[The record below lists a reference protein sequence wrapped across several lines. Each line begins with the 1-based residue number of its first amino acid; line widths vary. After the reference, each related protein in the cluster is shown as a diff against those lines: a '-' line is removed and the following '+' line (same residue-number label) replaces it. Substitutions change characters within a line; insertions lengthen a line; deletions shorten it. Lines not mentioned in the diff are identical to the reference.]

1 LILLQDHID
10 YLLQLKLTR
19 FSILT
24 PNDNLFFLDA
34 SIIHDLS
41 QLQTD
46 YHLKL
51 NEINQKIEQ
60 ITENKLKAERLKL
73 IIKSIEDNLN
83 LQEENLKNI
92 SHQRQLDDR
101 STFENLFQLSQQ
113 IEQIQ
118 IQLKETSKT
127 LNQISNG
134 NSIEQIKIKF
144 ESLRSFANDE
154 YIHVNRLMNEYKLL
168 NQMLTNYNE
177 LNEQINECIVN
188 ILQYADNRS
197 RMMTPEFERRSPT
210 DQLVQLNIYQIQIQ
224 EQLAVVEHHI
234 PITSKFIEEGI
245 GQLREDILSLKDE
258 IESILEKENE
268 TTSIQMKVDRLIE
281 TLHNE
286 FDRQPTFSSILTI
299 DTFETYEKLSNNY
312 IQSIHN
318 LENELE
324 KTIEQFQDTGLL
336 RQNNT
341 RLNEIKER
349 IQQIEFNIKKHIEHL
364 RQGLS
369 EQNLLQN
376 KTYTIVEDLNDCE
389 NQLTNRITMKEEQLE
404 QRLQVLSKIKFFF
417 YRQS

>member
-1 LILLQDHID
+1 M
-10 YLLQLKLTR
+10 KLAR

-24 PNDNLFFLDA
+24 PNDNLFYLDTN
-34 SIIHDLS
+34 IIHDLS
-41 QLQTD
+41 QLQTN

-51 NEINQKIEQ
+51 NEINQEIEQ
-60 ITENKLKAERLKL
+60 ITENKLKAERVKL

-101 STFENLFQLSQQ
+101 STFENLFQLSQE

-127 LNQISNG
+127 FHQISNE
-134 NSIEQIKIKF
+134 NLIEQIKIKF
-144 ESLRSFANDE
+144 ESLRSFANNE
-154 YIHVNRLMNEYKLL
+154 YIHLNRLINEYKLL

-177 LNEQINECIVN
+177 LNNQINECIVN

-197 RMMTPEFERRSPT
+197 RMISPEFEQRSPT

-224 EQLAVVEHHI
+224 EQLTTVEHHN
-234 PITSKFIEEGI
+234 PITSKFIEERI
-245 GQLREDILSLKDE
+245 DQLREDILALKDD

-268 TTSIQMKVDRLIE
+268 TISTQMKVDRFIE
-281 TLHNE
+281 TLQNE
-286 FDRQPTFSSILTI
+286 FHRQPTFSSILTT
-299 DTFETYEKLSNNY
+299 DTFETYENLSKNY
-312 IQSIHN
+312 IQSINN
-318 LENELE
+318 LENELK

-336 RQNNT
+336 RQYNT
-341 RLNEIKER
+341 LLNQIKES
-349 IQQIEFNIKKHIEHL
+349 IEQIKFNIKKHIEHL

-376 KTYTIVEDLNDCE
+376 KIYAIVEDLNDCE
-389 NQLTNRITMKEEQLE
+389 NQLTNRITMKEDQLE
-404 QRLQVLSKIKFFF
+404 QRLQVLSKIKNFFLDFFF
-417 YRQS
+417 LLGSTNNISKY

>member
-60 ITENKLKAERLKL
+60 ITENKLKAERLQL

-92 SHQRQLDDR
+92 SRQRQLDDR

-127 LNQISNG
+127 LNQISNE

-188 ILQYADNRS
+188 ILQYTDNRS
-197 RMMTPEFERRSPT
+197 RMMTPEFEQRSPT

-404 QRLQVLSKIKFFF
+404 QRLQVLSEINFFF